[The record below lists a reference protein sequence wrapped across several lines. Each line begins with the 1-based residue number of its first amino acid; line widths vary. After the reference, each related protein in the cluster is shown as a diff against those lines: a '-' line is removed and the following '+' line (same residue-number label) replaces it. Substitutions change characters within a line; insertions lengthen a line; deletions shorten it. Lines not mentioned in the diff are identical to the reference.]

1 MTVEKEK
8 YTLLIKDV
16 YSRIVE
22 LERDR
27 RNFINIQEFCLGH
40 MSTQEDLDKGV
51 HTKIY
56 GALEDGANLNESL
69 RNLAS
74 KTVANIDAEIARLTK
89 IIENTQIKID

>member
-1 MTVEKEK
+1 M
-8 YTLLIKDV
+8 LIKDV
-16 YSRIVE
+16 YKKIEE

-27 RNFINIQEFCLGH
+27 KNFMNIQEYCLGH
-40 MSTQEDLDKGV
+40 MVTKEELNNGV

-74 KTVANIDAEIARLTK
+74 KTIVNIDNEIERLKK
-89 IIENTQIKID
+89 IIDNTHININ

>member
-1 MTVEKEK
+1 M
-8 YTLLIKDV
+8 LIKDV
-16 YSRIVE
+16 YKKIEE

-27 RNFINIQEFCLGH
+27 KNFMNIQEYCLGH
-40 MSTQEDLDKGV
+40 MVTKEELNNGV

-74 KTVANIDAEIARLTK
+74 KTIVNIDNEIERLKK
-89 IIENTQIKID
+89 IIENTHIKID

>member
-1 MTVEKEK
+1 M
-8 YTLLIKDV
+8 LIKDV
-16 YSRIVE
+16 YKKIEE

-27 RNFINIQEFCLGH
+27 KNFLNIQEFCLGH
-40 MSTQEDLDKGV
+40 MSEDPNNGM

-74 KTVANIDAEIARLTK
+74 KTIGNIDNEITRLKK
-89 IIENTQIKID
+89 IIENTNIKID

>member
-1 MTVEKEK
+1 M
-8 YTLLIKDV
+8 LIKDV
-16 YSRIVE
+16 YKKIEE

-27 RNFINIQEFCLGH
+27 KNFMNIQEYCLGH
-40 MSTQEDLDKGV
+40 MSSQEDLNNGV

-74 KTVANIDAEIARLTK
+74 KTIVNIDNEIERLK
-89 IIENTQIKID
+89 NIIDNTSIKIN

>member
-1 MTVEKEK
+1 
-8 YTLLIKDV
+8 
-16 YSRIVE
+16 
-22 LERDR
+22 
-27 RNFINIQEFCLGH
+27 
-40 MSTQEDLDKGV
+40 MSTQEDLDNGV

-74 KTVANIDAEIARLTK
+74 KTVANIDTEIARLTK